1 MKINKLLAGLAAL
14 VVGVAAASAQNG
26 TISPYSRYGY
36 GLMSDHATS
45 AQTAMGGVG
54 YAMHS
59 GRQINVM
66 NPASYARIDSLT
78 FLFDMGFDMSALWT
92 SEQNGDKRVS
102 EKNFGGGLGYITMQ
116 FPVTRY
122 LGMSVG
128 LLPYSSVG
136 YAFGNS
142 VENGITRRSGD
153 GSLNELYLGISGR
166 LFKGLSV
173 GVNMSY
179 LFGTTNNYTYAI
191 NDLGS
196 TSLFVRE
203 TEVRDWHLTA
213 GLQYVQQLGS
223 DNVALGLVYSPS
235 KKLLGHA
242 ITSVQD
248 IDNDNNPV
256 QQSRT
261 SLGEGYGLAATY
273 GIGVSYTR
281 NYLLTVEA
289 DFTYQP
295 WSKVKYDG
303 AKGTLNDRYRG
314 ALGVEYRPS
323 NRGGYF
329 RRTQYRAGVFYEQD
343 YIKAGTNKVRDYGVT
358 FGFGLPVPG
367 FKTVINLGF
376 EWLHRRAYPTA
387 LVKENYLNIT
397 IGVNFNE
404 MWFRKSRIY

>member
-1 MKINKLLAGLAAL
+1 MKINKLLAGLVAL

-273 GIGVSYTR
+273 GIGISYTR
-281 NYLLTVEA
+281 NYLLTV
-289 DFTYQP
+289 
-295 WSKVKYDG
+295 
-303 AKGTLNDRYRG
+303 
-314 ALGVEYRPS
+314 
-323 NRGGYF
+323 
-329 RRTQYRAGVFYEQD
+329 
-343 YIKAGTNKVRDYGVT
+343 
-358 FGFGLPVPG
+358 
-367 FKTVINLGF
+367 
-376 EWLHRRAYPTA
+376 
-387 LVKENYLNIT
+387 
-397 IGVNFNE
+397 
-404 MWFRKSRIY
+404 